1 MTTATV
7 IDRESSIITDTEMRS
22 VDSHS
27 CLRGFQNQL
36 LDNMEA
42 TALLYEELQA
52 LKGGSSE

>member
-1 MTTATV
+1 MIHIHVYA
-7 IDRESSIITDTEMRS
+7 DN
-22 VDSHS
+22 
-27 CLRGFQNQL
+27 LRLQNQL